1 MRLALFPEYWKF
13 NVGSKNAKKKKKNA
27 ASNFQFFRQYDLN
40 WSRQILSINTTIL
53 VVGRKRAIKQS

>member
-13 NVGSKNAKKKKKNA
+13 NVGSKNAKKKKKKKKNA

-40 WSRQILSINTTIL
+40 W
-53 VVGRKRAIKQS
+53 